1 MYAVTIENLKKNYGD
16 HKVLDGINLNLE
28 EGEFYAIMGPNG
40 SGKTTLS
47 SIMASVT
54 SFDSGT
60 LEIYGRKPND
70 ARRMIG
76 YVPQD
81 SFSAPLL
88 TGRENLT
95 YFAGMLGYTGK
106 EGRKMV
112 DDMLDKI
119 GLNGDANKRVSHYS
133 GGMKKRLE
141 AATVL
146 FPDIRILILDE
157 PTTGLDPAARR
168 DFFNMVQGIR
178 DRRTSIFLIT
188 HIGAD
193 AEAASRV
200 GLINKGKIVAEDTP
214 DALKAA
220 YASEDAITID
230 TSVRNERAAALIKGF
245 SSDQKALEGE
255 TGYRIY
261 APDGGQILPKIT
273 RTLDQAGYR
282 VIRAEVSK
290 PTLED
295 VFFKVTDSTIQEVN
309 KK

>member
-16 HKVLDGINLNLE
+16 HKVLDGINLQLE

-54 SFDSGT
+54 TFDSGT
-60 LEIYGRKPND
+60 LEIYGKKPD
-70 ARRMIG
+70 EARRMIG

-81 SFSAPLL
+81 NFSAPLL
-88 TGRENLT
+88 TGRENLA
-95 YFAGMLGYTGK
+95 YFSGLLGFTGK

-112 DDMLDKI
+112 DEMLDKI
-119 GLNGDANKRVSHYS
+119 GLTADANKRVSHYS
-133 GGMKKRLE
+133 GGMRKRLE

-168 DFFNMVQGIR
+168 DFFNMVQGIK
-178 DRRTSIFLIT
+178 DKRTSIFLIT

-193 AEAASRV
+193 AEPASRV

-214 DALKAA
+214 DTLKAV
-220 YASEDAITID
+220 YAAEDAITID
-230 TSVRNERAAALIKGF
+230 TSVRNERVAALIKGF
-245 SSDQKALEGE
+245 SSKQKVLESE
-255 TGYRIY
+255 AGYRIY
-261 APDGGQILPKIT
+261 APDGGQILPRIT

-290 PTLED
+290 PALED
-295 VFFKVTDSTIQEVN
+295 VFFKVTDRTIQEVD

>member
-16 HKVLDGINLNLE
+16 HKVLDGINLKLE

-54 SFDSGT
+54 TFDSGT
-60 LEIYGRKPND
+60 LEIYGKKPD
-70 ARRMIG
+70 QARRMIG

-81 SFSAPLL
+81 NFSAPLL
-88 TGRENLT
+88 TGRENLA
-95 YFAGMLGYTGK
+95 YFAGLLGYTGK
-106 EGRKMV
+106 EGRQMV
-112 DDMLDKI
+112 DEMLDKI
-119 GLNGDANKRVSHYS
+119 GLNGDANKRVAHYS
-133 GGMKKRLE
+133 GGMRKRLE

-168 DFFNMVQGIR
+168 DFFNMVQGIK
-178 DRRTSIFLIT
+178 DKRTSVFLIT

-220 YASEDAITID
+220 YAAEDAITID

-245 SSDQKALEGE
+245 SSQQKVLESE
-255 TGYRIY
+255 AGYRIY
-261 APDGGQILPKIT
+261 APDGGQILPRIT

-295 VFFKVTDSTIQEVN
+295 VFFKVTDTHIQEVN